1 MNRDELRKAV
11 AEAASTAGELARG
24 EKRSAYAELIT
35 ELLQPH
41 HITFDVF
48 SAFMPVEQFKPGD
61 FFTRKIRKGRYR
73 ARAMVPG
80 ASHLTDATVYQNQF
94 TYIFD
99 RLIAGTS
106 MNLWEVRN
114 GELGTLETIKS
125 EVQKDLIDEC
135 AARVF
140 NVLSTVWNSTNTPLN
155 YTNASS
161 TGLTATALDASIE
174 NLIEKAGNVTAIVGA
189 RRALY
194 PLYTFAGYKDVLLA
208 DGSTRK
214 APFMQ
219 DVLLERFRTGRI
231 AKYNGIPVIEIPQI
245 LDNRLPIINRKL
257 VSDDKVLLIGEDAGK
272 IALMG
277 DVETQEYTDMS
288 KQPADY
294 QFHCWQAWGVLVD
307 RPEYLGVIKVA

>member
-1 MNRDELRKAV
+1 MNRDELRRAV
-11 AEAASTAGELARG
+11 AEAAKTAGIVAPG

-35 ELLQPH
+35 ELLQPR

-48 SAFMPVEQFKPGD
+48 SQFMPVETFKPGD

-73 ARAMVPG
+73 ARSMVPG
-80 ASHLTDATVYQNQF
+80 ASHLTDATVYANQF
-94 TYIFD
+94 TYLFD
-99 RLIAGTS
+99 RLIAGAS
-106 MNLWEVRN
+106 MNLWEIRG
-114 GELGTLETIKS
+114 GELGSLETIKS
-125 EVQKDLIDEC
+125 EVQKDLVDEC
-135 AARVF
+135 VSRVF
-140 NVLSTVWNSTNTPLN
+140 NILTTVWNSTNTPLN
-155 YTNASS
+155 YTNAAS
-161 TGLTATALDASIE
+161 TGLTATALDAAIE
-174 NLIEKAGNVTAIVGA
+174 NLIEKAGNVKAIVGA

-231 AKYNGIPVIEIPQI
+231 SNYNGIPVIEIPQI
-245 LDNRLPIINRKL
+245 LENRLPIINRKL
-257 VSDDKVLLIGEDAGK
+257 VRDDVVLLVGEDAGK

-277 DVETQEYTDMS
+277 EVETQEYTDMS

-294 QFHCWQAWGVLVD
+294 QFHAWQSWGILVD